1 MKDKPAIINRFSF
14 TGFMGKID
22 LKNPEEEFQLIADYG
37 IDPNVKVAHTFYMGR
52 LVRIKIFKGKEVAT
66 VEILIGLAN
75 LSTE

>member
-1 MKDKPAIINRFSF
+1 MVTFGGTIEMKDKPEIIDRFAF

-52 LVRIKIFKGKEVAT
+52 LVKKEET
-66 VEILIGLAN
+66 TGE
-75 LSTE
+75 TEDP